1 MSRIIAGDLKSLTL
15 AAPANS
21 TRPTSD
27 RVRESLFAVL
37 ESQGWLS
44 QCDSVLD
51 LYCGTGALALEAI
64 SRGVSHATLVDD
76 SAAAIAVTKSN
87 CQKLQAALAK
97 QTEKARVVTLNP
109 VRAKVAS
116 WLRTN
121 QEQKFDLVFADPPY
135 ELSDA
140 DMWLQLREVKRVM
153 AAGGL
158 LIVERSK
165 RRSTEAQP
173 DWLSP
178 AFTRLWGD
186 TEVSGYRLRSEGPT

>member
-15 AAPANS
+15 AAPANC

-44 QCDSVLD
+44 QSDSVLD

-64 SRGVSHATLVDD
+64 SRGVSHATLVDES
-76 SAAAIAVTKSN
+76 SAAIEVTKSN
-87 CQKLQAALAK
+87 CQKVQAALAK
-97 QTEKARVVTLNP
+97 QTDKTRVVTLKP
-109 VRAKVAS
+109 VRSKVAS
-116 WLRTN
+116 WLRQN
-121 QEQKFDLVFADPPY
+121 QVQKFDLVLADPPY

-140 DMWLQLREVKRVM
+140 DMWQQLNEAVQVM
-153 AAGGL
+153 AEGAL
-158 LIVERSK
+158 LVVERSK
-165 RRSTEAQP
+165 RREVVAQP
-173 DWLSP
+173 DWLAPVFS
-178 AFTRLWGD
+178 RCWGD

>member
-37 ESQGWLS
+37 ESQGSLS
-44 QCDSVLD
+44 QSDSVLD

-64 SRGVSHATLVDD
+64 SRGVSHATLVDES
-76 SAAAIAVTKSN
+76 SAAIEVTKNN
-87 CQKLQAALAK
+87 CKKIQAALAK
-97 QTEKARVVTLNP
+97 QTDKARVVTLKP

-116 WLRTN
+116 WLRQN
-121 QEQKFDLVFADPPY
+121 QVQKFDLVFADPPY
-135 ELSDA
+135 DLSDA
-140 DMWLQLREVKRVM
+140 DMWQQLNEIGQVM
-153 AAGGL
+153 AEGAL
-158 LIVERSK
+158 LVVERSK
-165 RRSTEAQP
+165 RRVVVTQP
-173 DWLSP
+173 DWLAP
-178 AFTRLWGD
+178 VFGRFWGD

>member
-44 QCDSVLD
+44 QSDSVLD

-64 SRGVSHATLVDD
+64 SRGVSHATLVDES
-76 SAAAIAVTKSN
+76 SAAIEVTKNN
-87 CQKLQAALAK
+87 CQKIQAALAK
-97 QTEKARVVTLNP
+97 QTDKARVVTLKP

-116 WLRTN
+116 WLRQN
-121 QEQKFDLVFADPPY
+121 QVQKFDLVFADPPY
-135 ELSDA
+135 DLSDA
-140 DMWLQLREVKRVM
+140 DMWQQLNEIGQVM
-153 AAGGL
+153 AEGAL
-158 LIVERSK
+158 LVVERSK
-165 RRSTEAQP
+165 RRVVVTQP
-173 DWLSP
+173 DWLAPVFSR
-178 AFTRLWGD
+178 FWGD